1 MPVVKTT
8 VSLTVF
14 LPQDEVDTL
23 QTASLSDIQHHVT
36 HGSWIAGPLNREAP
50 VVLSRDEIDAAMREI
65 GNDGSFF
72 DDVDA
77 ADLAAYAED

>member
-36 HGSWIAGPLNREAP
+36 HGSWIAGSIKRDDP
-50 VVLSRDEIDAAMREI
+50 VVLTRDELATAMREI

-77 ADLAAYAED
+77 ADLAAHAED

>member
-8 VSLTVF
+8 ISLPIF

-23 QTASLSDIQHHVT
+23 QTASLSNIQYHVT
-36 HGSWIAGPLNREAP
+36 HGAWIAGSLKREEP
-50 VVLSRDEIDAAMREI
+50 VVVPRDELDAAMREI
-65 GNDGSFF
+65 GSDGSFF

-77 ADLAAYAED
+77 ADLAAHAED